1 MAQAAVSPPPATGAA
16 VELDDIQGLVRFAYK
31 HHTEAVFLL
40 LLVKD
45 AGAARVW
52 LAQVAVTSAIT
63 QDPVP
68 GTALPVGWTSNRLCP
83 LGVAD
88 DVIKAFSSQF
98 GAGIAGSSPHSRHSG
113 AQ

>member
-31 HHTEAVFLL
+31 HHTESVFLL
-40 LLVKD
+40 LRVKD
-45 AGAARVW
+45 AGAARAW

-68 GTALPVGWTSNRLCP
+68 GTALQVGLTTDGLRA
-83 LGVAD
+83 LGVSH
-88 DVIKAFSSQF
+88 DVINA
-98 GAGIAGSSPHSRHSG
+98 SSPQFVDQMAG
-113 AQ
+113 APHPPPHHA